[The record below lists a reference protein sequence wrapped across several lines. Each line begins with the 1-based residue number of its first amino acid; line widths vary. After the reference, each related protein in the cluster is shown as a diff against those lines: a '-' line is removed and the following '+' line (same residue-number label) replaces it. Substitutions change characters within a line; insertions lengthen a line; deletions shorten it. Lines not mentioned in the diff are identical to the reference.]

1 MRHIGLVLVG
11 WGATALGG
19 LVGGTVGRLVRPEG
33 LYVGAILGAV
43 AGVAAATD
51 LLRSRGW
58 LTPPHD
64 HRARF
69 VGLITLALAAPLAWM
84 RLDEPLVPL
93 LAAALVGVGM
103 LIGAVWPARQQS

>member
-1 MRHIGLVLVG
+1 MKRLGIVLAG

-19 LVGGTVGRLVRPEG
+19 LAGGVAGQLVSAEGR
-33 LYVGAILGAV
+33 YVGMILGAM

-69 VGLITLALAAPLAWM
+69 LGLIALALAAPLAWM

-103 LIGAVWPARQQS
+103 LVGAIWPARQQS

>member
-1 MRHIGLVLVG
+1 MKRLGIVLVG

-19 LVGGTVGRLVRPEG
+19 LAGSTAGRFVSTGGR
-33 LYVGAILGAV
+33 YVGAILGAV
-43 AGVAAATD
+43 AGVAVATD

-58 LTPPHD
+58 LTSPHD

-93 LAAALVGVGM
+93 LAAALVGIGM
-103 LIGAVWPARQQS
+103 LVGAVWPARRQS